1 CVWWCP
7 RVRDYVNPWSVP
19 GCGCGGGGVF
29 VITDSWSW
37 IHAGGFQTREH
48 TGERINK
55 LLRSS
60 IQVQYLA
67 SIGVIGCGIQRF

>member
-1 CVWWCP
+1 M
-7 RVRDYVNPWSVP
+7 
-19 GCGCGGGGVF
+19 
-29 VITDSWSW
+29 ITDSWSW